1 MSREAVYVLV
11 FDLTKDLFSTP
22 QCNYTDDTNLDHMM
36 RWLDLVHLLRPSEEE
51 EEKEEDGCNLRPPV
65 VLVGTHA
72 DELVNP
78 DEKIDE
84 VTEILLENASDFVKH
99 IVNRLTV
106 ENKLAGQRPMQG
118 EEDRRI
124 ITLREVIL
132 KDAMHYKTDE
142 VPLKWLE
149 VENEVF
155 HHVTVKKGEKYM
167 RKQKFKMEIVDK
179 VIPPDLQDDVEH
191 LLNFLHDRGAVVYH
205 DCGGNP
211 DDLVVLD
218 PQWLIHDVLCKIINV
233 KERDKGEKGGILLY
247 RKLLKD
253 KGILHAKL
261 LHYVCQN
268 LQLNGIED
276 SLIGIMKKF
285 NLLFESKNEDGDVIY
300 IVPCM
305 VPTKAAEDLIF
316 PVIQGYEPVFITFS
330 TNYVPPGLFSRLLV
344 LFGTW
349 ASLRKNCAS
358 QDLSSNA
365 ARVFIGS
372 GTCVGFACFKTVIKI
387 HIWTMN
393 KFKPTKAEPHLAL
406 EVYR

>member
-1 MSREAVYVLV
+1 MSPEAVYVLV
-11 FDLTKDLFSTP
+11 FDLTKDLFSTA
-22 QCNYTDDTNLDHMM
+22 QCNYTNDTNLEHMI
-36 RWLDLVHLLRPSEEE
+36 RWLDLVHLLRPS
-51 EEKEEDGCNLRPPV
+51 EDGCNLRPPV

-78 DEKIDE
+78 DEKMDE
-84 VTEILLENASDFVKH
+84 VKEFLKRNACDFCKH
-99 IVNRLTV
+99 IVNGLTV
-106 ENKLAGQRPMQG
+106 ENKLAGQRSMEG
-118 EEDRRI
+118 EEDQRI

-132 KDAMHYKTDE
+132 KVGEAISCKTDE

-155 HHVTVKKGEKYM
+155 DHVTAKKGKKYM
-167 RKQKFKMEIVDK
+167 TKQKFKMEIVDK
-179 VIPPDLQDDVEH
+179 VIPPDLQGDVQH
-191 LLNFLHDRGAVVYH
+191 LLHFLHDRGAVVYH

-233 KERDKGEKGGILLY
+233 KERDEGEEDGILLY

-268 LQLNGIED
+268 LQLDGIED
-276 SLIGIMKKF
+276 SLIDIMKKF
-285 NLLFESKNEDGDVIY
+285 NLLFKSKNKDGDVIY

-305 VPTKAAEDLIF
+305 VPTKRAEDLIC
-316 PVIQGYEPVFITFS
+316 PDIQGYEPVFITFS

-349 ASLRKNCAS
+349 ASLRKDCAT

-365 ARVFIGS
+365 TRVFIGS
-372 GTCVGFACFKTVIKI
+372 DTCVGFACFKTVIKI

-393 KFKPTKAEPHLAL
+393 KSYPTEAEPYLAS

>member
-1 MSREAVYVLV
+1 MFMLLEAVYVLV
-11 FDLTKDLFSTP
+11 FDLTKDLFSTA

-36 RWLDLVHLLRPSEEE
+36 RWLDLVHTLRPSEEN
-51 EEKEEDGCNLRPPV
+51 GCNLRPPV

-78 DEKIDE
+78 DEKMDE
-84 VTEILLENASDFVKH
+84 VKKFLMRNACDFFKH

-106 ENKLAGQRPMQG
+106 ENKLAGQHPMQG

-124 ITLREVIL
+124 IRLREVIL
-132 KDAMHYKTDE
+132 KVGNAMPRKTHD

-155 HHVTVKKGEKYM
+155 DHVTVKKGEKYM
-167 RKQKFKMEIVDK
+167 TKQKFKVEIVDK
-179 VIPPDLQDDVEH
+179 VIPPDLQGDVEH

-233 KERDKGEKGGILLY
+233 KERDEGEEGGILLY
-247 RKLLKD
+247 REELKD

-261 LHYVCQN
+261 LHYECKN
-268 LQLNGIED
+268 LQLDDIED

-285 NLLFESKNEDGDVIY
+285 NLLFESKNKDGDVIY

-305 VPTKAAEDLIF
+305 VPTRAAEDLIC

-330 TNYVPPGLFSRLLV
+330 TNFVPAGLFSRLLV
-344 LFGTW
+344 LFGKW
-349 ASLRKNCAS
+349 AALRKDCEM

-365 ARVFIGS
+365 ARLFVGS
-372 GTCVGFACFKTVIKI
+372 DTCVGFACFKTVIKI

-393 KFKPTKAEPHLAL
+393 KSNPTEAEPHLAS